1 MNLETWASME
11 VRFTFLRSHPREV
24 QIDPVDVYHVKNGEN
39 LIETRD
45 MESKEGNHIANIPL
59 TCCILQ
65 LDQYPGF
72 PFVALKVCVLRMPPT
87 DSFLLYGR
95 RSNLSM

>member
-1 MNLETWASME
+1 MMLQSMNLETWASME

-45 MESKEGNHIANIPL
+45 MESKEGKSYCKHPAH
-59 TCCILQ
+59 
-65 LDQYPGF
+65 
-72 PFVALKVCVLRMPPT
+72 
-87 DSFLLYGR
+87 LLHLAIGPISR
-95 RSNLSM
+95 VPICGSQSLCFAHAAH